1 MRGVTELIKA
11 SFQTLVDAG
20 YKPEIAYFETLHE
33 MKLITDLIQKGGLEY
48 MWKCVSN
55 TAEYGGRTRGKRIID
70 DRVKK
75 NMKDILKEIQ
85 SGKFADEWINECKK
99 GMPNLNKMR
108 QDESRIQIEVVG
120 AELRKM
126 FTKK

>member
-1 MRGVTELIKA
+1 M
-11 SFQTLVDAG
+11 Q
-20 YKPEIAYFETLHE
+20 
-33 MKLITDLIQKGGLEY
+33 
-48 MWKCVSN
+48 
-55 TAEYGGRTRGKRIID
+55 
-70 DRVKK
+70 
-75 NMKDILKEIQ
+75 
-85 SGKFADEWINECKK
+85 K